1 METPDAT
8 TGWVRTSLALAVLAV
23 LEEGDRHGYALA
35 QRIAELGLGPVRG
48 GALYPVLGRLETEG
62 AVAADWQAGEGGP
75 GRKVYRLT
83 TEGRAR
89 RTVEV
94 AGWESFSTALDALL
108 TTTTTGTTTKGSR

>member
-35 QRIAELGLGPVRG
+35 QRIAELGVGPVRG